1 MNALIS
7 FIIFGILVAIPW
19 FGVGV
24 LGLDSLFGII
34 IPYICFLVFIIGLIY
49 KIVYW
54 AKSPVPYKIP
64 TTCGQ
69 QKSLSWVKR
78 SLRDRLENPF
88 TTWEVV
94 LRMFF
99 EVVFFRSL
107 FRNLR
112 ADLQGKRL
120 IYGSAKWLWLGAILF
135 HWSLFII
142 LIRHIRLFTNPVPG
156 IIERLDYLDSFIQS
170 LGVPP
175 IYITDILI
183 LAGLTFLLLRRFI
196 DSKVSYLSYGS
207 DFFPLFL
214 LIGIGVT
221 GVLMRYYF
229 KVDLYAVKQLTLGLA
244 TLHPTIPEGAKIGTI
259 FYIHLFLVSS
269 LAAYFPF
276 SKLVHMVGV
285 FFSPTRNMAN
295 NTRYKRHVNP
305 WEYPVK
311 HYTYYEYQ
319 ERFKDKMIE
328 AGIPIDEEV
337 QPEKEHEWYSLYI
350 KGSELPPKVPKIKS

>member
-1 MNALIS
+1 MNALVS
-7 FIIFGILVAIPW
+7 FIILVILIFIPW
-19 FGVGV
+19 IGVGV
-24 LGLDSLFGII
+24 LCLDSLFGII
-34 IPYICFLVFIIGLIY
+34 IPYACFLVFVIGLIY
-49 KIVYW
+49 RIIYW

-69 QKSLSWVKR
+69 QKSLPWVKR
-78 SLRDRLENPF
+78 SLKDRLESPF
-88 TTWEVV
+88 YTWEVI
-94 LRMFF
+94 LRMFL
-99 EVVFFRSL
+99 EIVFFRSL

-112 ADLQGKRL
+112 ADLYGKRL

-142 LIRHIRLFTNPVPG
+142 LLRHLRLFTYPVPSLIQG
-156 IIERLDYLDSFIQS
+156 LDYLDSFIQT

-175 IYITDILI
+175 VYITDILI

-214 LIGIGVT
+214 IIGIVVSGI
-221 GVLMRYYF
+221 LMRYYF

-244 TLHPTIPEGAKIGTI
+244 TFNPSIPEGAKIGVI

-295 NTRYKRHVNP
+295 NNRAVRHINP

-311 HYTYYEYQ
+311 HLTYAEFQ
-319 ERFKDKMIE
+319 ERFRDVME
-328 AGIPIDEEV
+328 QAGIPIDEEV
-337 QPEKEHEWYSLYI
+337 EKEEHEWYSIYI
-350 KGSELPPKVPKIKS
+350 PGKEPPKIKV

>member
-24 LGLDSLFGII
+24 LGLQSLFGIV
-34 IPYICFLVFIIGLIY
+34 IPYICFLVFMIGLIY
-49 KIVYW
+49 RIVYW
-54 AKSPVPYKIP
+54 AKSPVSYKIP

-69 QKSLSWVKR
+69 HKNLASPWFKHN
-78 SLRDRLENPF
+78 RLENPF
-88 TTWEVV
+88 TTFDVI
-94 LRMFF
+94 LRMFL

-112 ADLQGKRL
+112 ADLYGKRL

-135 HWSLFII
+135 HWSFFII
-142 LIRHIRLFTNPVPG
+142 ILRHVRLFTNPVPG
-156 IIERLDYLDSFIQS
+156 IIEKLDYLDSFIQS

-183 LAGLTFLLLRRFI
+183 LVGLTFLLLRRFI

-285 FFSPTRNMAN
+285 FFSVTRNMPN
-295 NTRYKRHVNP
+295 NNRYKRHVNP
-305 WEYPVK
+305 WEYPIK
-311 HYTYYEYQ
+311 HLSYYEFQ

-328 AGIPIDEEV
+328 AGIPIDEEAK
-337 QPEKEHEWYSLYI
+337 PEEHKWYTMYGPNKNI
-350 KGSELPPKVPKIKS
+350 

>member
-24 LGLDSLFGII
+24 LGLQSLFGIV
-34 IPYICFLVFIIGLIY
+34 IPYICFLVFMIGLIY
-49 KIVYW
+49 RIVYW
-54 AKSPVPYKIP
+54 AKSPVSYKIP

-69 QKSLSWVKR
+69 HKNLASPWFKHN
-78 SLRDRLENPF
+78 RLENPF
-88 TTWEVV
+88 TTFDVI
-94 LRMFF
+94 LRMFL

-112 ADLQGKRL
+112 ADLYGKRL

-135 HWSLFII
+135 HWSFFII
-142 LIRHIRLFTNPVPG
+142 ILRHVRLFTNPVPG
-156 IIERLDYLDSFIQS
+156 IIEKLDYLDSFIQS

-285 FFSPTRNMAN
+285 FFSVTRNMPN
-295 NTRYKRHVNP
+295 NNRYKRHINP
-305 WEYPVK
+305 WEYPIK
-311 HYTYYEYQ
+311 HLSYYEFQ

-328 AGIPIDEEV
+328 AGIPIDEEAK
-337 QPEKEHEWYSLYI
+337 PEEHKWYTMYGPNKNI
-350 KGSELPPKVPKIKS
+350 

>member
-1 MNALIS
+1 MNALVS

-34 IPYICFLVFIIGLIY
+34 IPYACFLVFVIGLIY
-49 KIVYW
+49 RIIYW

-69 QKSLSWVKR
+69 QKSLPWVKR
-78 SLRDRLENPF
+78 TFRDRLESPF
-88 TTWEVV
+88 YTWEVV
-94 LRMFF
+94 LRMFL
-99 EVVFFRSL
+99 EIVFFRSL

-112 ADLQGKRL
+112 ADLYGKRL

-135 HWSLFII
+135 HWSFFII
-142 LIRHIRLFTNPVPG
+142 LLRHLRFFTNPVPQ
-156 IIERLDYLDSFIQS
+156 IIQGLDYLDSFIQT

-175 IYITDILI
+175 VYITDILI
-183 LAGLTFLLLRRFI
+183 LAGLTFLLLRRFF
-196 DSKVSYLSYGS
+196 DPKVSYLSYGS

-214 LIGIGVT
+214 ILGIAIT
-221 GVLMRYYF
+221 GVLMRYYI

-244 TLHPTIPEGAKIGTI
+244 TFNPSIPEGAKIGVI
-259 FYIHLFLVSS
+259 FYIHLFLVST

-295 NTRYKRHVNP
+295 NNRTVRHINP

-311 HYTYYEYQ
+311 HYTYAEYQ
-319 ERFKDKMIE
+319 ERFREAME
-328 AGIPIDEEV
+328 QAGIPIDEEV
-337 QPEKEHEWYSLYI
+337 VKEEHEWYTMYGPHKNI
-350 KGSELPPKVPKIKS
+350 

>member
-1 MNALIS
+1 MNALVS
-7 FIIFGILVAIPW
+7 FIILGILLFIPW
-19 FGVGV
+19 LGVGV
-24 LGLDSLFGII
+24 LGWESLFGIV
-34 IPYICFLVFIIGLIY
+34 IPYVCFLVFVIGLIY
-49 KIVYW
+49 RIVCW
-54 AKSPVPYKIP
+54 AKSPVSYKIP

-69 QKSLSWVKR
+69 QKSLPWIRR
-78 SLRDRLENPF
+78 SLRDRLESPF

-94 LRMFF
+94 LRMFL
-99 EVVFFRSL
+99 EIVFFRSL

-135 HWSLFII
+135 HWSFFII
-142 LIRHIRLFTNPVPG
+142 LLRHIRLFTNPVPE
-156 IIERLDYLDSFIQS
+156 IIQGLDYLDSFIQS
-170 LGVPP
+170 FGVPP
-175 IYITDILI
+175 VYITDILI

-214 LIGIGVT
+214 ILAIVIT
-221 GVLMRYYF
+221 GVLMRYSL

-244 TLHPTIPEGAKIGTI
+244 TFNPVIPEGAKIGII
-259 FYIHLFLVSS
+259 FYIHLFLVSI

-295 NTRYKRHVNP
+295 NNRAVRHVNP

-319 ERFKDKMIE
+319 EKFKDKMIE

-337 QPEKEHEWYSLYI
+337 QPEEEHEWYSLYI
-350 KGSELPPKVPKIKS
+350 IGSKFPPKIKS

>member
-24 LGLDSLFGII
+24 LGLQSLFGIV
-34 IPYICFLVFIIGLIY
+34 IPYICFLVFMIGLIY
-49 KIVYW
+49 RIVYW
-54 AKSPVPYKIP
+54 AKSPVSYKIP

-69 QKSLSWVKR
+69 HKNLASPWFKHN
-78 SLRDRLENPF
+78 RLENPF
-88 TTWEVV
+88 TTFDVI
-94 LRMFF
+94 LRMFL

-112 ADLQGKRL
+112 ADLYGKRL

-135 HWSLFII
+135 HWSFFII
-142 LIRHIRLFTNPVPG
+142 LLRHVRLFTNPVPG
-156 IIERLDYLDSFIQS
+156 IIEKLDYLDSFIQS

-285 FFSPTRNMAN
+285 FFSVTRNMPN
-295 NTRYKRHVNP
+295 NNRYKRHINP
-305 WEYPVK
+305 WEYPIK
-311 HYTYYEYQ
+311 HLSYYEFQ

-328 AGIPIDEEV
+328 AGIPIDEEAK
-337 QPEKEHEWYSLYI
+337 PEEHKWYTMYGPNKNI
-350 KGSELPPKVPKIKS
+350 

>member
-1 MNALIS
+1 MNALVS
-7 FIIFGILVAIPW
+7 FIIVIFLIFIPW
-19 FGVGV
+19 FGVSV
-24 LGLDSLFGII
+24 LGLEPLFGII
-34 IPYICFLVFIIGLIY
+34 IPYVCFLVFVIGLIY
-49 KIVYW
+49 RIVYW
-54 AKSPVPYKIP
+54 ARSPVSYKIP

-69 QKSLSWVKR
+69 QKSLPWVKR
-78 SLRDRLENPF
+78 TLKDRLESPF

-99 EVVFFRSL
+99 EIVFFRSL

-112 ADLQGKRL
+112 ADLYGKRL

-135 HWSLFII
+135 HWSFFII
-142 LIRHIRLFTNPVPG
+142 LLRHLRLFTNPVP
-156 IIERLDYLDSFIQS
+156 ILIQKLDYLDSFIQS

-175 IYITDILI
+175 VYITDILI
-183 LAGLTFLLLRRFI
+183 LAGLTFLLLRRFV
-196 DSKVSYLSYGS
+196 DAKVSYLSYGS

-214 LIGIGVT
+214 IIGIVVT
-221 GVLMRYYF
+221 GVLMRYSI

-244 TLHPTIPEGAKIGTI
+244 TFNPAIPEGAKIGVI
-259 FYIHLFLVSS
+259 FYMHLFLVST

-295 NTRYKRHVNP
+295 NNRAVRHVNP

-311 HYTYYEYQ
+311 HLTYYEFQ
-319 ERFKDKMIE
+319 ERFKEQMQN
-328 AGIPIDEEV
+328 AGIPLDEEV
-337 QPEKEHEWYSLYI
+337 EKEEHEWYTMYGPNKNI
-350 KGSELPPKVPKIKS
+350 

>member
-1 MNALIS
+1 MNALVS
-7 FIIFGILVAIPW
+7 FIILVLLISIPW
-19 FGVGV
+19 IGVGV
-24 LGLDSLFGII
+24 LGLQSLFGIV
-34 IPYICFLVFIIGLIY
+34 IPYVCFLVFIIGLIY
-49 KIVYW
+49 RIVNW

-69 QKSLSWVKR
+69 QKSLSWVRRTLK
-78 SLRDRLENPF
+78 DRLESPF
-88 TTWEVV
+88 YTWEVI

-112 ADLQGKRL
+112 ADLQEKRL

-135 HWSLFII
+135 HWSFFII
-142 LIRHIRLFTNPVPG
+142 LLRHLRLFTNPVPSVIQG
-156 IIERLDYLDSFIQS
+156 LDYLDSFIQT

-175 IYITDILI
+175 VYITDILI
-183 LAGLTFLLLRRFI
+183 LAGLTFLLLRRLF

-214 LIGIGVT
+214 ILGIVTT
-221 GVLMRYYF
+221 GVLMRYAI
-229 KVDLYAVKQLTLGLA
+229 KVDLYGVKQLTLGLV
-244 TLHPTIPEGAKIGTI
+244 TFHPGIPEGTKIGVI
-259 FYIHLFLVSS
+259 FYIHLFLVST

-295 NTRYKRHVNP
+295 NNRAVRHVNP

-311 HYTYYEYQ
+311 HYTYYEFQ
-319 ERFKDKMIE
+319 ERFKEQMQN
-328 AGIPIDEEV
+328 AGIPLDEDVKKE
-337 QPEKEHEWYSLYI
+337 EHEWYTMYGPNKNI
-350 KGSELPPKVPKIKS
+350 

>member
-24 LGLDSLFGII
+24 LGLQSLFGIV
-34 IPYICFLVFIIGLIY
+34 IPYICFLVFMIGLIY
-49 KIVYW
+49 RIVYW
-54 AKSPVPYKIP
+54 AKSPVSYKIP

-69 QKSLSWVKR
+69 HKNLASPWFKHN
-78 SLRDRLENPF
+78 RLENPF
-88 TTWEVV
+88 TTFDVI

-112 ADLQGKRL
+112 ADLYGKRL

-135 HWSLFII
+135 HWSFFII
-142 LIRHIRLFTNPVPG
+142 ILRHVRLFTNPVPG
-156 IIERLDYLDSFIQS
+156 IIEKLDYLDSFIQS

-285 FFSPTRNMAN
+285 FFSVTRNMPN
-295 NTRYKRHVNP
+295 NNRYKRHINP
-305 WEYPVK
+305 WEYPIK
-311 HYTYYEYQ
+311 HLSYYEFQ

-328 AGIPIDEEV
+328 AGIPIDEEAK
-337 QPEKEHEWYSLYI
+337 PEEHKWYTMYGPNKNI
-350 KGSELPPKVPKIKS
+350 

>member
-24 LGLDSLFGII
+24 LGLQSLFGIV
-34 IPYICFLVFIIGLIY
+34 IPYICFLVFMIGLIY
-49 KIVYW
+49 RIVYW
-54 AKSPVPYKIP
+54 AKSPVSYKIP

-69 QKSLSWVKR
+69 HKNLASPWFKHN
-78 SLRDRLENPF
+78 RLENPF
-88 TTWEVV
+88 TTFDVI
-94 LRMFF
+94 LRMFL

-112 ADLQGKRL
+112 ADLYGKRL

-135 HWSLFII
+135 HWSFFII
-142 LIRHIRLFTNPVPG
+142 LLRHVRLFTNPVPG
-156 IIERLDYLDSFIQS
+156 IIEKLDYLDSFIQS

-214 LIGIGVT
+214 LIGIGIT

-285 FFSPTRNMAN
+285 FFSVTRNMPN
-295 NTRYKRHVNP
+295 NNRYKRHINP
-305 WEYPVK
+305 WEYPIK
-311 HYTYYEYQ
+311 HLSYYEFQ

-328 AGIPIDEEV
+328 AGIPIDEEAK
-337 QPEKEHEWYSLYI
+337 PEEHKWYTMYGPNKNI
-350 KGSELPPKVPKIKS
+350 

>member
-24 LGLDSLFGII
+24 LGLDSLFGIV
-34 IPYICFLVFIIGLIY
+34 IPYLCFLVFIIGLIY
-49 KIVYW
+49 RIVYW
-54 AKSPVPYKIP
+54 AKSPVSYKIP

-69 QKSLSWVKR
+69 HKNLASPWFKHN
-78 SLRDRLENPF
+78 RLENPF
-88 TTWEVV
+88 TTFDVI
-94 LRMFF
+94 LRMFL

-112 ADLQGKRL
+112 ADLYGKRL

-135 HWSLFII
+135 HWSFFII
-142 LIRHIRLFTNPVPG
+142 ILRHVRLFTNPVPG
-156 IIERLDYLDSFIQS
+156 IIEKLDYLDSFIQS

-285 FFSPTRNMAN
+285 FFSVTRNMPN
-295 NTRYKRHVNP
+295 NNRYKRHVNP
-305 WEYPVK
+305 WEYPIK
-311 HYTYYEYQ
+311 HLSYYEFQ

-328 AGIPIDEEV
+328 AGIPIDEEAK
-337 QPEKEHEWYSLYI
+337 PEEHKWYTMYGPNKNI
-350 KGSELPPKVPKIKS
+350 